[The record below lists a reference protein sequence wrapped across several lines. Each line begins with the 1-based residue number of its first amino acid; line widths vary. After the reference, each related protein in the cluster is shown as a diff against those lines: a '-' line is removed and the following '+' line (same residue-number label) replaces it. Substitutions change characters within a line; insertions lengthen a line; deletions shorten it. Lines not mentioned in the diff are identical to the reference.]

1 LIPLFELEV
10 LKNIR
15 SDFPL
20 LKRKVNNKDLVYF
33 DNAASTQKPAQVIKA
48 INDLYSN
55 YYSNIHRGVHTL
67 SRESTE
73 VFEQTRKK
81 VAAFIGADEKEIVF
95 TAGTT
100 DGINLVAS
108 GISIPKGSEI
118 ILSTLEHHSNILP
131 WQLWCEKNEGKL
143 RILELN
149 AEGKLAIE
157 KLPSLLSEKT
167 AVVAVTQVSN
177 SLGIVNPLE
186 KIIPVIRKFNK
197 NIHIL
202 VDGAQTV
209 AHMPVN
215 VKKLD
220 CDYFVFSGHKMYAPT
235 GTGVLYGKKEKLE
248 SLQLSR
254 SGGGTIKQV
263 SFDKTEYAEVPLK
276 FEPGTPNIEGII
288 GLGAAIDYINE
299 VGMSYISEHE
309 HQLLKYTL
317 EHLKEINEIELYGAS
332 NENAGIVSFNVKGQH
347 PFDVGT
353 LLDMQGVAVRT
364 GHHCCQPLMKHFVIP
379 GTVRASFGVYNTQE
393 EVDLFIAALKKT
405 ISMLK

>member
-15 SDFPL
+15 NDFPL

-81 VAAFIGADEKEIVF
+81 VAAFIGADEKEIIF
-95 TAGTT
+95 TSGTT

-108 GISIPKGSEI
+108 GISIPKEAEI
-118 ILSTLEHHSNILP
+118 ILSALEHHSNILP
-131 WQLWCEKNEGKL
+131 WQLWCEKNGGKL

-149 AEGKLAIE
+149 AEGQLAIE
-157 KLPSLLSEKT
+157 KLPSLLNEKT
-167 AVVAVTQVSN
+167 ALVAITQVSN

-186 KIIPVIRKFNK
+186 KIIPVIRNFNK

-202 VDGAQTV
+202 IDGAQTV
-209 AHMPVN
+209 AHMSVD

-263 SFDKTEYAEVPLK
+263 SFEKTEYAEVPLK

-299 VGMSYISEHE
+299 VGMAYISEHE
-309 HQLLKYTL
+309 HQLLKYAL
-317 EHLKEINEIELYGAS
+317 DHLKEITEVELYGVS
-332 NENAGIVSFNVKGQH
+332 NENAGIVSFNVKGNH

-353 LLDMQGVAVRT
+353 LLDKQGIAVRT
-364 GHHCCQPLMKHFVIP
+364 GHHCCQPLMKHFGIP
-379 GTVRASFGVYNTQE
+379 GTVRASFGIYNTQE

-405 ISMLK
+405 ILMLK